1 MLYNFIFFKYTGSL
15 LVKSKGFAVINTF
28 AFIKVR
34 EYENLNKIFITK
46 NLINYPPITIFITFN
61 EKTIL

>member
-1 MLYNFIFFKYTGSL
+1 M
-15 LVKSKGFAVINTF
+15 VKSKGFAVINTF